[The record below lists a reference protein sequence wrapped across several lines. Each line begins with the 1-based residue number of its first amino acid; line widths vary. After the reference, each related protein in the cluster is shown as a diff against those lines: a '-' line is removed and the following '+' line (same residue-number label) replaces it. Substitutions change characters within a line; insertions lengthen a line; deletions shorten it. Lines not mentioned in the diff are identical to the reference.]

1 MGALVSGS
9 IAGGFVSL
17 SIAVFLGY
25 TPMQWQWWLAMA
37 TYSSAVQHI
46 ASEARRV

>member
-1 MGALVSGS
+1 MSGA
-9 IAGGFVSL
+9 IAGGLVSL

-37 TYSSAVQHI
+37 TYSAVTHHI
-46 ASEARRV
+46 ASEARHVS

>member
-1 MGALVSGS
+1 MSGA
-9 IAGGFVSL
+9 IAGGLVSL

-37 TYSSAVQHI
+37 TYAATVTYI
-46 ASEARRV
+46 ASEVRRVS